1 VTVFELP
8 EALAG
13 ERLDR
18 VIALLADIS
27 RGLAASL
34 VEAGSV
40 SVNGTAVTARSHR
53 VTAGDEVTVVLP
65 EPGEVLPQADAS
77 VPVDVRYEDVELI
90 VVDKPAGLVV
100 HPGAGNPSGT
110 LVNGLLARF
119 PELVAVGD
127 PARPGIV
134 HRLDAGTSGLLVVAR
149 TPLAYTSLVDQLSSR
164 AVVRAYDALVVGR
177 VEADEGVVDA
187 PIGRSPREPT
197 RMAVRADGRPARTR
211 YEVRARWTEPTAVSR
226 LECGLETGRTHQIRV
241 HLAAIGHPVVGDV
254 RYGGVRSTVPVERPF
269 LHAARLGLRH
279 PRTGDSLEFESA
291 LPEDLEA
298 VLEVLGPADG

>member
-1 VTVFELP
+1 MTSFELP

-18 VIALLADIS
+18 ALALLAEVS
-27 RGLAASL
+27 RAVAGSL
-34 VEAGSV
+34 VDEGAV
-40 SVNGTAVTARSHR
+40 AVNGRTVTLRAYRLS
-53 VTAGDEVTVVLP
+53 AGDHVDVVLP
-65 EPGEVLPQADAS
+65 EATDPSPHRDPS
-77 VPVDVRYEDVELI
+77 VAVAVVYEDADLI
-90 VVDKPAGLVV
+90 VVDKPAGMVV
-100 HPGAGNPSGT
+100 HPGAGNAEGT

-119 PELVAVGD
+119 PELATVGD

-149 TPLAYTSLVDQLSSR
+149 TPSAYVSLTEQLAARSVER
-164 AVVRAYDALVVGR
+164 RYDAVVVGR

-211 YEVRARWTEPTAVSR
+211 YGVVRRWGEPLTVTR
-226 LECGLETGRTHQIRV
+226 LECHLETGRTHQIRV
-241 HLAAIGHPVVGDV
+241 HLTAIGHPVLGDV
-254 RYGGVRSTVPVERPF
+254 RYGGVRSQLPLGRPF

-279 PRTGDSLEFESA
+279 PVSGDHVELESD
-291 LPEDLEA
+291 LPADLTA
-298 VLEVLGPADG
+298 VLAILDAA